1 MISHQ
6 PSPVARCLQ
15 EMLLLLLLLPILDT
29 ATASSLTCYHGP
41 DNETLQCE
49 CEEDLNNTELQ
60 QVQVISAWRSYFE
73 NIYTD
78 VFR

>member
-6 PSPVARCLQ
+6 PSPVARWTQ
-15 EMLLLLLLLPILDT
+15 EMLLFLLLLPILHT

-60 QVQVISAWRSYFE
+60 QVQVISDGRSYFE
-73 NIYTD
+73 NID
-78 VFR
+78 IHIFR